1 VSISEER
8 AGETDAGGSTPPAL
22 RGDLRP
28 TYDQIYL
35 MEKLNEVAPQGHLSV
50 KAVQNLNSRYGVRR
64 VSDAM
69 RAVHGFAPPGIRS
82 AYAYIRKLCSEQ
94 P

>member
-1 VSISEER
+1 MLS
-8 AGETDAGGSTPPAL
+8 ETDAGTSTPPAL

-28 TYDQIYL
+28 TYDQMYL
-35 MEKLNEVAPQGHLSV
+35 AEKINEVAPQGHLSV
-50 KAVQNLNSRYGVRR
+50 KAIQHLNSRYGVRA

-69 RAVHGFAPPGIRS
+69 RATHGFAPSGIRS
-82 AYAYIRKLCSEQ
+82 AYAYVHKLCSEQ

>member
-1 VSISEER
+1 
-8 AGETDAGGSTPPAL
+8 
-22 RGDLRP
+22 
-28 TYDQIYL
+28 
-35 MEKLNEVAPQGHLSV
+35 V